1 MALVTTRRVDP
12 DRVADYRVW
21 SQKVQ
26 SRLEGVPGFISAE
39 QLPAIP
45 GQQDFWTQIVRFSD
59 EEHAKRWAR
68 SPELAALMKEI
79 EPYARGAEVSAVRI
93 GDNDWLNFGLSTR
106 PGPGA
111 PPKWKQLIAGVMAL
125 YPTVIVIHHL
135 LDRFLDLPFA
145 LSVLLTNAAAMALVM
160 MVFLPQLSRVLH
172 GWLLPAAPLPA
183 WRNIGVAVLLIAV
196 VVGLFMVFSAVFPGS
211 S

>member
-1 MALVTTRRVDP
+1 
-12 DRVADYRVW
+12 
-21 SQKVQ
+21 
-26 SRLEGVPGFISAE
+26 
-39 QLPAIP
+39 
-45 GQQDFWTQIVRFSD
+45 
-59 EEHAKRWAR
+59 
-68 SPELAALMKEI
+68 
-79 EPYARGAEVSAVRI
+79 
-93 GDNDWLNFGLSTR
+93 
-106 PGPGA
+106 
-111 PPKWKQLIAGVMAL
+111 MAL

-160 MVFLPQLSRVLH
+160 MVFLPQLSRVLR

-183 WRNIGVAVLLIAV
+183 WRNIGVAVLLISV